1 VVAIGNADEAGE
13 VEVPLSDAAMLMRL
27 WFVDDDGEGGG
38 GDGGD
43 EGDGREDKDGGE
55 HTANAT
61 TTTHASPTTH
71 APGNTHGK
79 FRCRASLGLKW
90 KEAGSEKPATGTEIK
105 HALLAAALQE
115 KVEFKKEEWAKF
127 KVAGV
132 CSNSY
137 IKAGDRYFKPAI
149 LPSAEQVPKLEHFLP
164 RSIALKKVSTAAKAA
179 LVAGMPHR
187 SKEVSSQQETPAN
200 REQARVRAELEAEV
214 AMDDKDWQLVV
225 SATVRRFVAVARLI
239 DEFENLNRAECS
251 LEAGA
256 SHPPYY

>member
-1 VVAIGNADEAGE
+1 
-13 VEVPLSDAAMLMRL
+13 
-27 WFVDDDGEGGG
+27 VDDDGEGGG

-43 EGDGREDKDGGE
+43 EGDGGDHKQRAE
-55 HTANAT
+55 HTPNTTTTTQAT
-61 TTTHASPTTH
+61 TTTHAPR
-71 APGNTHGK
+71 NTHGK
-79 FRCRASLGLKW
+79 FCCRAS
-90 KEAGSEKPATGTEIK
+90 
-105 HALLAAALQE
+105 
-115 KVEFKKEEWAKF
+115 
-127 KVAGV
+127 
-132 CSNSY
+132 
-137 IKAGDRYFKPAI
+137 
-149 LPSAEQVPKLEHFLP
+149 EQVPRLEHFLP